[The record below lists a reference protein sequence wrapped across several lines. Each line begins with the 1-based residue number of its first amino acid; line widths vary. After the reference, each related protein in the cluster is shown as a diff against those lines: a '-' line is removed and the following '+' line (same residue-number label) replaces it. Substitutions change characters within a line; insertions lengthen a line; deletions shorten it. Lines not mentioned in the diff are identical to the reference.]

1 MPLVHIYMA
10 EGRSEEQK
18 REMVRRVAQVIRETI
33 NPRSSIEIVVHE
45 IPRQNIAIDG
55 KTLAEM

>member
-1 MPLVHIYMA
+1 MVHIYIA

-18 REMVRRVAQVIRETI
+18 REMVRRVTQAIRETI
-33 NPRSSIEIVVHE
+33 NPQSSIEIVVHE
-45 IPRQNIAIDG
+45 VPRRNIAIDG